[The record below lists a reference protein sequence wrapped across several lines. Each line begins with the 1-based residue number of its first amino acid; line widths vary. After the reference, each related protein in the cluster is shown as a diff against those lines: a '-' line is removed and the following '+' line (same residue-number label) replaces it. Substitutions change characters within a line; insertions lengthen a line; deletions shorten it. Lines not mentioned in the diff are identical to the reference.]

1 VLATGQTAAES
12 QRWHKGGRRRRKD
25 GDGGFTFRAIS
36 MVKMVVKTMS
46 K

>member
-1 VLATGQTAAES
+1 MLATRQTAAES
-12 QRWHKGGRRRRKD
+12 WDWQREEGRER
-25 GDGGFTFRAIS
+25 GWGFTFRAIS